1 MPLNFGYTL
10 AMSVG
15 NTLIVAFFVVCAI
28 GVAAGVYAARALK
41 RAEAAEQALADLRA
55 KIAKGE

>member
-1 MPLNFGYTL
+1 MEVNERMPAMFGANL

-15 NTLIVAFFVVCAI
+15 NTLILAFFVVCAI

-41 RAEAAEQALADLRA
+41 RAEDANKKND
-55 KIAKGE
+55 